1 MTKEK
6 SMEQEQVFPFRERSG
21 KMVWPEGKKL
31 AITMY
36 VSLEE
41 WGEDTVVKYKGLPPL
56 GPGAFLGMKR
66 PKKH

>member
-1 MTKEK
+1 
-6 SMEQEQVFPFRERSG
+6 
-21 KMVWPEGKKL
+21 MVWPEGKKL